1 MPTIGGVDTIVR
13 DSNMISNSDSDI
25 AEFYRNNHQQT
36 AEIYHTT
43 VAAAQECSD
52 IDAVVAEFKGLFLR
66 QSSVRRG
73 LLRVYRSSGADPF
86 FDDMID

>member
-1 MPTIGGVDTIVR
+1 
-13 DSNMISNSDSDI
+13 MISNSDSDI